1 VKHTRWEPTL
11 RSVKEYADAL
21 WSAFVHAE
29 EFGIATINSL
39 EFLKRYARQ
48 AAERM
53 VTGLYFRGART
64 WREAAAESG
73 KTGLM
78 YRALS
83 QELQGLVGLRARELI
98 RESAGLI
105 SAFPESVARVVAAQA
120 AAHAAAGGRAKELA
134 GELPSLAR
142 VARSRAQLI
151 ARTQVSKASTA
162 LTEARAESLD
172 LPWYVWETSSDQR
185 VRLSHRK
192 MQGVLFRWDDPPA
205 PEQLIGKK
213 SEGRYAPGDI
223 YNCRCY
229 PAPLV
234 TLNQINWPHKA
245 YVQWQIKYVTR
256 SQFENMNGMRRAA

>member
-1 VKHTRWEPTL
+1 MKHTAWEPTL

-21 WSAFVHAE
+21 WHAFVHAE
-29 EFGIATINSL
+29 EHGIATVNHF

-53 VTGLYFRGART
+53 VTMLYFRGVKT

-73 KTGLM
+73 KNSLM
-78 YRALS
+78 VRALN
-83 QELQGLVGLRARELI
+83 QELAGPVGARARELI
-98 RESAGLI
+98 RESADLI
-105 SAFPESVARVVAAQA
+105 STFPQSVARRVAAQA
-120 AAHAAAGGRAKELA
+120 AAQAMAGGRAKELVA
-134 GELPSLAR
+134 VAPSLAR

-185 VRLSHRK
+185 VRASHRK
-192 MQGVLFRWDDPPA
+192 MQGVLFRWDAPPA
-205 PEQLIGKK
+205 PEELVGMK
-213 SEGRYAPGDI
+213 SEGHYAPGDI

-234 TLNQINWPHKA
+234 TLNQVQWPHKA
-245 YVQWQIKYVTR
+245 LVAGQIKYVTR
-256 SQFENMNGMRRAA
+256 SQFEFMNGMRRAA